1 MCCQPGVGAPA
12 CFWRTKEMWKNC
24 TAEKSYV
31 PFDVSSHTVSGPR
44 QSGTIQKFV
53 WLKVRGR
60 KSTPGFLVQLFG
72 GQRPIS
78 PPPLKASEFK
88 VKSEVAENI
97 GFLV

>member
-1 MCCQPGVGAPA
+1 MQEPLRASGARKK
-12 CFWRTKEMWKNC
+12 CGK
-24 TAEKSYV
+24 TALLRKATF
-31 PFDVSSHTVSGPR
+31 PFDGSSHTVSGPR

-53 WLKVRGR
+53 WLKVRDR
-60 KSTPGFLVQLFG
+60 KSTPGFLVKLFG

-97 GFLV
+97 DILV